1 MDKYYLLLLITV
13 LIYIL
18 IVIRIYSENYPYGS
32 YVRSNTMGR
41 LLPRARDRDTSTKFH
56 LDGNNNRSDDEKN
69 DKEVQHIKLDEE
81 SGNYIWNPYLNFP
94 NGAYVYNS
102 SYPVYLAKDIC
113 PEDKPYYNTID
124 GKCVYVDLQV
134 IKNVPSGSPD
144 KIFNSDLPGYVYQ
157 STPSVYSA

>member
-1 MDKYYLLLLITV
+1 MDKYYFIILLSV

-18 IVIRIYSENYPYGS
+18 IVLHTYSENYPFGS
-32 YVRSNTMGR
+32 YVRTNTMGK
-41 LLPRARDRDTSTKFH
+41 LLPRSRDRDTNPAFQ
-56 LDGNNNRSDDEKN
+56 LNGQNDRAQQEEN

-81 SGNYIWNPYLNFP
+81 SGNYMWNPYQNFP

-102 SYPVYLAKDIC
+102 SYPVYLAKGIC

-124 GKCVYVDLQV
+124 GQCIYVDIDIV
-134 IKNVPSGSPD
+134 KNSPSGSPD

-157 STPSVYSA
+157 TTPSVYN